1 MVEAL
6 ARLGLPCGLDAAL
19 AAYARSSSRPLA
31 SIHPDLPAPHARLW
45 MERPGW
51 AYCGGDDRL

>member
-31 SIHPDLPAPHARLW
+31 DIHPDLPALHTRLW
-45 MERPGW
+45 MECQGW
-51 AYCGGDDRL
+51 AYCAGDERL